1 MPVDVCLSYYR
12 CIDRLR
18 AREMLDQVFVNDI
31 PNLKDRTRTEKIDYL
46 QNRASPQSR
55 KILRMDELAEKLRG
69 L

>member
-1 MPVDVCLSYYR
+1 
-12 CIDRLR
+12 
-18 AREMLDQVFVNDI
+18 MLDQVFVNDI